1 MSEKLY
7 AWLLRLYPAHFREDY
22 GEEALRL
29 FRDRARDE
37 RGFFPRLRL
46 WLDLFC
52 DLAISVPREYF
63 HVPSP
68 RVAPLVPRRLYGF
81 PALFV
86 LEDASPRLGALL
98 FGGMVSLVALTT
110 CWASL
115 TSVRGPTASS
125 ASQFAGVPDVPDG

>member
-7 AWLLRLYPAHFREDY
+7 AWLLRLYPSHFREDY

-46 WLDLFC
+46 WLDLFF
-52 DLAISVPREYF
+52 DFTISLPGEYF

-68 RVAPLVPRRLYGF
+68 RVLSP
-81 PALFV
+81 PAIDSRM
-86 LEDASPRLGALL
+86 E
-98 FGGMVSLVALTT
+98 VSA
-110 CWASL
+110 
-115 TSVRGPTASS
+115 
-125 ASQFAGVPDVPDG
+125 